1 MATMAVASSTPSWSS
16 VLFFKVWWYIPIDF
30 GDFLYVWEKL
40 PGQPNIIIYNYLA
53 WTTKTLNKHHL
64 TSCFFEHVFFS
75 RSSRS
80 EFISETWQFK
90 TLRRICKPMFFFVL
104 LEVNIILGLRT
115 KTNLRTSILKEMFQ
129 TLRATSNKK
138 SQSVHILWTFLF
150 VDYWPSSKISRWCF
164 TLHPSNILLEFQLAQ
179 WLEPKYGC
187 ERNPDKTGLVV
198 V

>member
-1 MATMAVASSTPSWSS
+1 MNKSKRNTRQKKTSYFKLQCCQYDSNGNWVIPKNTASRTPAIIPVPKIQNVSKKNQIHMATMAVASSTPSWSS

-80 EFISETWQFK
+80 EFISET
-90 TLRRICKPMFFFVL
+90 
-104 LEVNIILGLRT
+104 
-115 KTNLRTSILKEMFQ
+115 
-129 TLRATSNKK
+129 
-138 SQSVHILWTFLF
+138 
-150 VDYWPSSKISRWCF
+150 
-164 TLHPSNILLEFQLAQ
+164 
-179 WLEPKYGC
+179 
-187 ERNPDKTGLVV
+187 
-198 V
+198 